1 MGMIPVNKILIIED
15 EKNILLVYKKLL
27 SNNNYEV
34 LTAEDGIKGLELAQE
49 ELPDL
54 IILDLVIPK
63 LEGVKVLE
71 ALKDDSSTAD
81 IPVLV
86 ASAKSDKD
94 TIEKVLKLGAANY
107 LVKPIQKEELL
118 TEIKKYL

>member
-1 MGMIPVNKILIIED
+1 MSKILVIED

-27 SNNNYEV
+27 SKYGYDV
-34 LTAEDGIKGLELAQE
+34 ITAEDGIKGLELAQNE
-49 ELPDL
+49 MPDL

-63 LEGVKVLE
+63 LEGLKVLE
-71 ALKDDSSTAD
+71 ALKEENSTED
-81 IPVLV
+81 IPVIV

-94 TIEKVLKLGAANY
+94 SIEEVLKAGAVNY

-118 TEIKKYL
+118 TEVKKYL